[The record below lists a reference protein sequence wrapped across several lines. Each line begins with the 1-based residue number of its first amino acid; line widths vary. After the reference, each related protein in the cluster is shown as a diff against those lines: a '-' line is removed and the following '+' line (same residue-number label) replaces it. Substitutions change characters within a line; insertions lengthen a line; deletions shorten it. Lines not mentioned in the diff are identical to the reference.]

1 MFNNSKILAAIIFL
15 SIFYSCYH
23 KELNYSFN
31 SSSGGVVEGTSFYY
45 LANVREFQLPKGIR
59 RCSDGGMSRNIR
71 LLFGLFKTD
80 TLTNSTILVT
90 RLGEVV
96 GWPSKYSTRLD
107 KKGSSI
113 AIGIVN
119 VTQPDSINGIYLY
132 SLKRDQLEK
141 YSRAGA
147 FPSLSSNGTQIAYCI
162 KNKLVIDD
170 FTSKTTLFSYLLNF
184 DPVFVTWKSDIE
196 IYLFLSNPF
205 RVKVLNFSTG
215 KTSDTGLKYIKNYDQ
230 EVDAEKINKFFRS
243 SAQEPKVLLDRYR

>member
-1 MFNNSKILAAIIFL
+1 M
-15 SIFYSCYH
+15 
-23 KELNYSFN
+23 
-31 SSSGGVVEGTSFYY
+31 
-45 LANVREFQLPKGIR
+45 PKGIR
-59 RCSDGGMSRNIR
+59 RCPDGVIPRDIR
-71 LLFGLFKTD
+71 HLFGLFKTD

-90 RLGEVV
+90 RLGAVV
-96 GWPSKYSTRLD
+96 GWPSKYSTRMD
-107 KKGSSI
+107 KNSSSI

-205 RVKVLNFSTG
+205 SVKVLNFSTG
-215 KTSDTGLKYIKNYDQ
+215 KTSDTDLKYIKNYDQ
-230 EVDAEKINKFFRS
+230 GIDLEKISKIFNGADLES
-243 SAQEPKVLLDRYR
+243 KVLLDKYH